1 MIDRVKE
8 MKKYK
13 PVNEKVEMMLHG
25 ADYFPEQ
32 WLDYP
37 EVLDEDIRLMKLAEC
52 NVMSVGMFAWSKL
65 EPKEGVFTFEWLD
78 NILNKFADNGIYT
91 FLATPSGAR
100 PAWMSEKY
108 PEVLRVAENR
118 VRNLHGA
125 RHNHC
130 FTSPIYREK
139 VAIINQKLAERYE
152 IGRAS
157 CRERGWIWVRE
168 GGDK

>member
-1 MIDRVKE
+1 
-8 MKKYK
+8 MKKVFEPASRVHK
-13 PVNEKVEMMLHG
+13 MLHG

-32 WLDYP
+32 WVDYP
-37 EVLDEDIRLMKLAEC
+37 EILEEDIRLMKKSNS
-52 NVMSVGMFAWSKL
+52 NVMSIGMFAWGKL
-65 EPKEGVFTFEWLD
+65 EPEEGVFDFEWLD
-78 NILNKFADNGIYT
+78 NVLDKFAENDIYC

-108 PEVLRVAENR
+108 PEVLRVAPNR
-118 VRNLHGA
+118 VRNLHGK

-130 FTSPIYREK
+130 FTSPVYREK

>member
-1 MIDRVKE
+1 MSIKFDPISKE
-8 MKKYK
+8 IPK
-13 PVNEKVEMMLHG
+13 MLHG
-25 ADYFPEQ
+25 ADYNPEQ
-32 WLDYP
+32 WKKYP
-37 EVLDEDIRLMKLAEC
+37 EVLEEDIRLMKEANC
-52 NVMSVGMFAWSKL
+52 NVMSIGMFSWSSL
-65 EPKEGVFTFEWLD
+65 EPEEGVFTFDFLD
-78 NILNKFADNGIYT
+78 QLLDKLYQNGIYV

-108 PEVLRVAENR
+108 PEVLRVQANR
-118 VRNLHGA
+118 VRNLHGK

-130 FTSPIYREK
+130 FTSPVYREK